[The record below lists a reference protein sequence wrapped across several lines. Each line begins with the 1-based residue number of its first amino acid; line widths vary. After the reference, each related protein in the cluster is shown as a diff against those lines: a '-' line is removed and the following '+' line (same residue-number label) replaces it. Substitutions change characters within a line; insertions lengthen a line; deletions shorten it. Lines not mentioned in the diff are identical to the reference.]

1 MTIMQFFSI
10 IIPLTLASA
19 APIISASL
27 GGLFSERSGVVNI
40 GLEGLMMIGAF
51 TAATVTVLVEPTLA
65 EISPTVEAL
74 SPFIGIIAGIIASG
88 IFSLIHAYVSINLRA
103 DQVISG
109 TAINLLAGGI
119 TIYLAQIIFKQQ
131 RTKTFLNGIMKKE
144 IPVLS
149 KIPVIG
155 DIFFSKV
162 HITSYIVIIIALI
175 VWYVVYKTPFGLRLR
190 AVGEHPGAADSMGVN
205 VYKMRY
211 IGVILSGLF
220 SGLGGSIMVLTQD
233 IQYTHATIHG
243 TGFIALAAL
252 IFGKWHPIGVLGAGL
267 FFGFSQALG
276 VVAYQIPFLSELPIE
291 FFHAFPYVLTVI
303 ALVVFSG
310 KSVGPKAAGKPYDKG
325 ER

>member
-1 MTIMQFFSI
+1 MGIISFLNI

-51 TAATVTVLVEPTLA
+51 TAATVTVLLEASLGG
-65 EISPTVEAL
+65 ISPWIGILA
-74 SPFIGIIAGIIASG
+74 GIIAGGLLSI
-88 IFSLIHAYVSINLRA
+88 IHAYVSINLRA
-103 DQVISG
+103 DQIISG

-131 RTKTFLNGIMKKE
+131 RTSAFLYGIDKGK

-149 KIPVIG
+149 DIPVLG
-155 DIFFSKV
+155 RMIFTNV
-162 HITSYIVIIIALI
+162 HITSFIIIALAFI
-175 VWYVVYKTPFGLRLR
+175 VWYIVYQTPFGLRLR
-190 AVGEHPGAADSMGVN
+190 AVGEHPSAADSMGIN
-205 VYKMRY
+205 VYRMRY
-211 IGVILSGLF
+211 IGVILSGMLA
-220 SGLGGSIMVLTQD
+220 GLGGSIMVLTQD
-233 IQYTHATIHG
+233 IQYTYATIHG

-252 IFGKWHPIGVLGAGL
+252 IFGKWNPIGVLGAGI

-276 VVAYQIPFLSELPIE
+276 VVAYQIPLLKKLPQE
-291 FFHAFPYVLTVI
+291 FFWAFPYILTII

-310 KSVGPKAAGKPYDKG
+310 KAVGPKAVGQPYEKG